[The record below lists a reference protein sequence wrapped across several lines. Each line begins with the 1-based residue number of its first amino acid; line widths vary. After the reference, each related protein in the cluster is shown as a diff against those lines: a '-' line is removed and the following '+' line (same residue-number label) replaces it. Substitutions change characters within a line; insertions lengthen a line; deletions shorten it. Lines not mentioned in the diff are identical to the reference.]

1 MLQQAISRQTFHVAS
16 HNSKRD
22 LRIAVVVIQY
32 KGEFLDERTKVRNLK
47 NQKKGESKED
57 LQTADMGVSKQLNDF
72 FIQLLQLS
80 TYLVQL

>member
-1 MLQQAISRQTFHVAS
+1 MLQQVISQHTFHVAS

-22 LRIAVVVIQY
+22 AVVIQY
-32 KGEFLDERTKVRNLK
+32 KGKFLDERTKVRNFW
-47 NQKKGESKED
+47 NPKKKRKRKEH
-57 LQTADMGVSKQLNDF
+57 LQTADKGASKQLNDF